1 MRWWPVKSNTE
12 NPAYISMHNF
22 DKMQW
27 MEKFYVYLT
36 EPTQTMSE
44 QQILKISV
52 QLAKSLSKYIF
63 STAKITRFEKTS
75 FKLMAT
81 EIVKIKLYYLIIRI
95 SWKTKPR
102 FFFSEF
108 LVKSYLNQTKL
119 ANGKENQDVLLRWL
133 YVKGRLNYISI
144 TWVSHGCFL

>member
-1 MRWWPVKSNTE
+1 
-12 NPAYISMHNF
+12 MHNF

-52 QLAKSLSKYIF
+52 QLAKSLSKYIS

-81 EIVKIKLYYLIIRI
+81 EMVKVKLL
-95 SWKTKPR
+95 S
-102 FFFSEF
+102 
-108 LVKSYLNQTKL
+108 
-119 ANGKENQDVLLRWL
+119 
-133 YVKGRLNYISI
+133 
-144 TWVSHGCFL
+144 

>member
-1 MRWWPVKSNTE
+1 MRCWPV

-27 MEKFYVYLT
+27 MKKFYVH
-36 EPTQTMSE
+36 PQDN
-44 QQILKISV
+44 
-52 QLAKSLSKYIF
+52 KSWKFQFNWRNSSQSKYLF
-63 STAKITRFEKTS
+63 STAKITRLEKTS